1 MIFSIGDIVSL
12 ESNRGNALY
21 KVLDVWPN
29 GSLKKVKTYGR
40 FPKITYSSTHSKE
53 WDSLGFKL
61 YESIESQPTGPYAH
75 VIRKIK
81 IMDKRFE
88 ERKLA

>member
-1 MIFSIGDIVSL
+1 MIFNVGDIVSL
-12 ESNRGNALY
+12 KGSQGQNLY
-21 KVLDVWPN
+21 KVLNVWPN
-29 GSLKKVKTYGR
+29 GNLRKIEAYGR

-53 WDSLGFKL
+53 WDGLNFKL

>member
-1 MIFSIGDIVSL
+1 MIFNIGDIVSL
-12 ESNRGNALY
+12 ESGGGNALY
-21 KVLDVWPN
+21 KVLDVWPR
-29 GSLKKVKTYGR
+29 GSLKKIETYGR
-40 FPKITYSSTHSKE
+40 IHKMTYSSWHSKE
-53 WDSLGFKL
+53 WDGLGFKL